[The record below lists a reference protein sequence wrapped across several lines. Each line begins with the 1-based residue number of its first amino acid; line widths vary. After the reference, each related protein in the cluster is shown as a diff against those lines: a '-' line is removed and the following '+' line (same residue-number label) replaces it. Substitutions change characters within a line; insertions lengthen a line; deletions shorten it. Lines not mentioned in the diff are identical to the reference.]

1 MGLSRRNNSFC
12 IYIKYSPHTCAY
24 LCNWK
29 ILHIKIYTLI
39 PGAES
44 KGNSRICLY
53 PFSLRCSSGRRLVWN
68 EISQNYVRNKDL
80 YVCT

>member
-12 IYIKYSPHTCAY
+12 IYIKYSLHTCAY

-29 ILHIKIYTLI
+29 ILRIKIYTLT
-39 PGAES
+39 PES

-53 PFSLRCSSGRRLVWN
+53 LFSLRFFRQEFSL
-68 EISQNYVRNKDL
+68 E
-80 YVCT
+80 